1 MKLFQILQYTPENH
15 PDRQNLVDALS
26 RAEELCNQVNEGVRE
41 RENSDKLEWMQS
53 HVQCE
58 GLQEVGLCLSVCLS
72 VCLSLFVSLHIH
84 YLSSLLSLSLSPLS
98 LSLLSPLSLSFISSL
113 FLSFL
118 LYLFSLSLLSPLS
131 LSSISSLFLSF
142 LLCLSS
148 VSSLFLSSSVS
159 LSSLFSLSLNRVL
172 YEYVMIK
179 WLPVSLDVWRCSF
192 HDCSVIRITN
202 NGFCLKKK
210 INHMI
215 IHWSFRNLIPY
226 IRLFMHHVLSA
237 NSTLKSCI
245 KYNYASEFFT
255 KSKWEL

>member
-72 VCLSLFVSLHIH
+72 LSLC
-84 YLSSLLSLSLSPLS
+84 LLTHTLPLLPLIS
-98 LSLLSPLSLSFISSL
+98 LSLLC
-113 FLSFL
+113 
-118 LYLFSLSLLSPLS
+118 
-131 LSSISSLFLSF
+131 LFLSF

-159 LSSLFSLSLNRVL
+159 LSSLFSLSLSLNRVL

-179 WLPVSLDVWRCSF
+179 WLPVSLDVWRYSF

-226 IRLFMHHVLSA
+226 TCIRLFMHHVLSA